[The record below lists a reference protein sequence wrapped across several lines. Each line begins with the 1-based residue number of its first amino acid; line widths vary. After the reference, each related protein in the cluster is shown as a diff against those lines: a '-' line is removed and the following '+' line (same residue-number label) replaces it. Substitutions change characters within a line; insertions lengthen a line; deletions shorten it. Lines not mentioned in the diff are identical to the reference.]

1 MRKRIFV
8 ALGAAALWFAVPAM
22 AANLFQFNGISL
34 GMSLDDLRAKFP
46 NIVCTDD
53 RPQISTCSE
62 EHGTGDTAEVYVFNM
77 YAGKVARANIWFSGT
92 KYREAKDALIRQL
105 GRPSNKM
112 DNQVDKKKVEVLTWM
127 RNSPS
132 GLIVLEQ
139 AVANDPTK
147 TNLMMNDDALVGE
160 MAKAK

>member
-22 AANLFQFNGISL
+22 AANLFEFNGVSL
-34 GMSLDDLRAKFP
+34 GMSLSDLRAKFP
-46 NIVCTDD
+46 NLVCDD
-53 RPQISTCSE
+53 NASQISTCSE
-62 EHGTGDTAEVYVFNM
+62 EHGAGDTAEVYVFNL

-92 KYREAKDALIRQL
+92 KYRATKDTLIHQL

-112 DNQVDKKKVEVLTWM
+112 DTEIERKKVEVLTWM
-127 RNSPS
+127 RSSPS

-147 TNLMMNDDALVGE
+147 TNLMMNDDTLVGQ